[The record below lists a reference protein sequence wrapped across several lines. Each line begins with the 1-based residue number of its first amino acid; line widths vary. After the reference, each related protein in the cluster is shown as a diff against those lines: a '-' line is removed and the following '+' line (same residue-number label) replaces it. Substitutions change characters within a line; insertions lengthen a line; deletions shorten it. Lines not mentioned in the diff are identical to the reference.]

1 MHKKLVSVVIPM
13 YYEEK
18 VAEECCKRLK
28 RVMDS
33 CGYPYELIFVNDG
46 SRDGT
51 QGILEQLAGRDNR
64 VKVIAFSRNFG
75 HQAAVTAGIDK
86 AGGSAI
92 VIIDADLQDPP
103 ELIIEMLRLWEQGYE
118 VVYAKRKRRKGESFF
133 KRVSASLF
141 YRVLDML
148 SDTRIP
154 VDTGDF
160 RLIDAK
166 AADVLR
172 NMREKDRFLRGM
184 VSWVGFRQ
192 VPVEYEREERYAG
205 ETKYPLKKMIKLA
218 LDGIFSFSY
227 KPLKLS
233 QYLGFFAVIS
243 VPLIFTRDAIMAA
256 VVFLGGVQLISI
268 GILGEYIARIHEE
281 SKGRPL
287 YIIEKEINI
296 DDEK

>member
-1 MHKKLVSVVIPM
+1 VHKKLVSVVIPM

>member
-268 GILGEYIARIHEE
+268 GILGEYIGRIHEE

>member
-1 MHKKLVSVVIPM
+1 
-13 YYEEK
+13 
-18 VAEECCKRLK
+18 
-28 RVMDS
+28 
-33 CGYPYELIFVNDG
+33 
-46 SRDGT
+46 
-51 QGILEQLAGRDNR
+51 
-64 VKVIAFSRNFG
+64 
-75 HQAAVTAGIDK
+75 
-86 AGGSAI
+86 
-92 VIIDADLQDPP
+92 
-103 ELIIEMLRLWEQGYE
+103 
-118 VVYAKRKRRKGESFF
+118 
-133 KRVSASLF
+133 
-141 YRVLDML
+141 ML

-256 VVFLGGVQLISI
+256 FMQF
-268 GILGEYIARIHEE
+268 RI
-281 SKGRPL
+281 
-287 YIIEKEINI
+287 
-296 DDEK
+296 

>member
-243 VPLIFTRDAIMAA
+243 VPLIFTRGAIMAA

>member
-1 MHKKLVSVVIPM
+1 M

>member
-1 MHKKLVSVVIPM
+1 VHKKLVSVVIPM

-243 VPLIFTRDAIMAA
+243 VPLIFTRGAIMAA

>member
-1 MHKKLVSVVIPM
+1 MHKKLISVVIPM

-28 RVMDS
+28 NVMDS

-51 QGILEQLAGRDNR
+51 QVILEQLAGRDNR

>member
-1 MHKKLVSVVIPM
+1 VHKKLVSVVIPM

-243 VPLIFTRDAIMAA
+243 VPLIFTRGAIMAA

-268 GILGEYIARIHEE
+268 GILGEYIGRIHEE

>member
-1 MHKKLVSVVIPM
+1 MHKKLISVVIPM

-28 RVMDS
+28 NVMDS

-51 QGILEQLAGRDNR
+51 QVILEQLAGRDNR

-243 VPLIFTRDAIMAA
+243 VPLIFTKGAIMSA

-268 GILGEYIARIHEE
+268 GILGEYIGRIHEE

>member
-51 QGILEQLAGRDNR
+51 QVILEQLAGRDNR

>member
-243 VPLIFTRDAIMAA
+243 VPLIFTRGAIMAA

-268 GILGEYIARIHEE
+268 GILGEYIGRIHEE

>member
-18 VAEECCKRLK
+18 VAEECCKHLK

-243 VPLIFTRDAIMAA
+243 VPLIFTKGAIMSA